1 MVNTGRPEADWE
13 WGVRGGGAPPTGR
26 PEADWEWG
34 VRGGGAPP
42 TCKQNAL
49 YYYYY
54 YYFVGP
60 IFKDAHKQQ

>member
-42 TCKQNAL
+42 TKGEYGAR
-49 YYYYY
+49 
-54 YYFVGP
+54 VEE
-60 IFKDAHKQQ
+60 HKFPVMVRE